1 MLFRSL
7 FIVLPA
13 SAGLI
18 LISRPFVHLVF
29 VRGAFGEG
37 AWEATATCLSLGML
51 GLPGMACSTVVMRG
65 LYALSLPRAAFATTL
80 FSVASTALL
89 SLFLMPMGYAGLALA
104 PSVAFTLSG
113 MVGLGYVRRR
123 LGRPLGVLTGCWTSR
138 IAASLALLILVT
150 AAYGYFLPYAPA
162 ASLGRRALWCLGV
175 ILAGTATYASATLT
189 LRCEEW
195 LWIREAVGRRKEN
208 A

>member
-1 MLFRSL
+1 
-7 FIVLPA
+7 
-13 SAGLI
+13 
-18 LISRPFVHLVF
+18 
-29 VRGAFGEG
+29 
-37 AWEATATCLSLGML
+37 
-51 GLPGMACSTVVMRG
+51 
-65 LYALSLPRAAFATTL
+65 
-80 FSVASTALL
+80 
-89 SLFLMPMGYAGLALA
+89 
-104 PSVAFTLSG
+104 

-123 LGRPLGVLTGCWTSR
+123 LGRPLGVLTGGWTSR

-175 ILAGTATYASATLT
+175 ILAGTAAYASATLA